1 MDCDSKLAEIGDPQ
15 VDKSHYFKNSYN
27 SKGRFSS
34 YWHQVDEIR
43 SFADGDILEVG
54 PGNHF
59 VADYLQ
65 KRRYSVTTV
74 DIDPNLDVDVVASVT
89 DMPFEDNSFSVGAC
103 FEVLEHMPF
112 SEAVEGL
119 RELRRVSRDYVIVS
133 VPDREHALWGRMR
146 LPFVGEIEWFFSCP
160 RLIPLEKPQV
170 EDEHFWEIGI
180 KKFELKKVKKSIK
193 KVGFDIVNTYRPI
206 EMDSHRFF
214 ILE

>member
-1 MDCDSKLAEIGDPQ
+1 MDCDSKLAEIGAPQ

-34 YWHQVDEIR
+34 YWHQIDEIR

-74 DIDPNLDVDVVASVT
+74 DVDPNLDVDVVASVT
-89 DMPFEDNSFSVGAC
+89 D
-103 FEVLEHMPF
+103 MPF

-146 LPFVGEIEWFFSCP
+146 LPFIGEIEWFFSCP
-160 RLIPLEKPQV
+160 RPIPLEKPQV

-180 KKFELKKVKKSIK
+180 NTFELKKVKKSIK
-193 KVGFDIVNTYRPI
+193 EVGFDIVNTYRPI